1 MAARKTRCCFS
12 SLNGSGESRST
23 FTRVVLPRLQMP
35 YDHFEHR
42 HRFAMWTGARAAQ
55 RGFTSTKMLCGAI
68 KATSVR
74 KFLRDRVSLDIDA
87 KDFETRHREW
97 CTTALEYLLEQGV
110 EGVSFGRVAKLFA
123 VYLKA
128 MVVVGEGSQSNLAAV
143 IHPPIDRTLLQRLA
157 ATAAIDA
164 PDRARW
170 RSVAWT
176 KLTER
181 EYYSLLAELRA
192 VLADED
198 PWWKL
203 EEYWN
208 VASD

>member
-1 MAARKTRCCFS
+1 
-12 SLNGSGESRST
+12 
-23 FTRVVLPRLQMP
+23 
-35 YDHFEHR
+35 
-42 HRFAMWTGARAAQ
+42 MWTGARAAQ
-55 RGFTSTKMLCGAI
+55 RGLASTKTLCGAI
-68 KATSVR
+68 EATSVR
-74 KFLRDRVSLDIDA
+74 KFLRDPESLDIDA
-87 KDFETRHREW
+87 KRFESRHREW
-97 CTTALEYLLEQGV
+97 CNVALEHLFKQGV
-110 EGVSFGRVAKLFA
+110 ESVTFGRVAKLFA

-128 MVVVGEGSQSNLAAV
+128 MVVVGEGSQSKLAAV

-164 PDRARW
+164 PYRARW

-176 KLTER
+176 KLTEGD
-181 EYYSLLAELRA
+181 YYSLLAELRA

>member
-1 MAARKTRCCFS
+1 MEVSASITTALNRPPALS
-12 SLNGSGESRST
+12 SLDRAA
-23 FTRVVLPRLQMP
+23 FVPLRLHMP
-35 YDHFEHR
+35 YGHFEHR
-42 HRFAMWTGARAAQ
+42 HRFAMWTGARATQ
-55 RGFTSTKMLCGAI
+55 RGLASTKMLCGAI
-68 KATSVR
+68 EATSVR
-74 KFLRDRVSLDIDA
+74 KFLRDPVSLDIDA
-87 KDFETRHREW
+87 KGFESRHREW
-97 CTTALEYLLEQGV
+97 CNAALEYLLEQGV
-110 EGVSFGRVAKLFA
+110 ESVTFGRVAKLFA

-128 MVVVGEGSQSNLAAV
+128 MVVVGESPQRKLSAV

-164 PDRARW
+164 PQRARW
-170 RSVAWT
+170 KSVAWT
-176 KLTER
+176 KLTEE

-192 VLADED
+192 VLADGD